1 MNIKK
6 ITPMFNKLVTTAN
19 RVKQNTNEIIIDIT
33 KINQV
38 IDDFQTVVSIGSS
51 VRDIKVGD
59 LVCINPDRYAVKKYQ
74 QKSASAEVEG
84 YENTIIGY
92 DIPRITLDDVEH
104 LMITDSDVIY
114 IVDEYE
120 KIKKSTIIDTSKKLI
135 IP

>member
-1 MNIKK
+1 
-6 ITPMFNKLVTTAN
+6 MFNKLVTTAN
-19 RVKQNTNEIIIDIT
+19 RIKQNTNEIIIDIT

-104 LMITDSDVIY
+104 LMITDSDIVY

>member
-1 MNIKK
+1 
-6 ITPMFNKLVTTAN
+6 MFNKLVTTAN
-19 RVKQNTNEIIIDIT
+19 RVKQNTNEIIIDIS

-92 DIPRITLDDVEH
+92 DIPRIALDDVEH

-135 IP
+135 TP

>member
-1 MNIKK
+1 
-6 ITPMFNKLVTTAN
+6 MFNKLVTTAN
-19 RVKQNTNEIIIDIT
+19 RVKQNTNEIIIDIA

-92 DIPRITLDDVEH
+92 DIPRIALDDVEH

-135 IP
+135 TP

>member
-1 MNIKK
+1 M
-6 ITPMFNKLVTTAN
+6 L
-19 RVKQNTNEIIIDIT
+19 
-33 KINQV
+33 
-38 IDDFQTVVSIGSS
+38 
-51 VRDIKVGD
+51 
-59 LVCINPDRYAVKKYQ
+59 VKKYQ

>member
-1 MNIKK
+1 
-6 ITPMFNKLVTTAN
+6 MFNKLVTTAN

>member
-1 MNIKK
+1 
-6 ITPMFNKLVTTAN
+6 MFNKLVTTAN

-92 DIPRITLDDVEH
+92 DIPRIILDDVEH

>member
-1 MNIKK
+1 
-6 ITPMFNKLVTTAN
+6 MFNKLVTTAN
-19 RVKQNTNEIIIDIT
+19 KVKQNTNEIIIDIT

-92 DIPRITLDDVEH
+92 DIPRIALDDVEH

-135 IP
+135 TP

>member
-59 LVCINPDRYAVKKYQ
+59 LVCINPDRYAVRKYQ
-74 QKSASAEVEG
+74 EKSTSAEVQG

>member
-38 IDDFQTVVSIGSS
+38 IDDFQTVVSVGSS

-92 DIPRITLDDVEH
+92 DIPRIALDDVEH

-135 IP
+135 TP

>member
-1 MNIKK
+1 
-6 ITPMFNKLVTTAN
+6 MFNKLVTTAN

-33 KINQV
+33 KINKV

>member
-1 MNIKK
+1 
-6 ITPMFNKLVTTAN
+6 MFNKLVTTAN
-19 RVKQNTNEIIIDIT
+19 RVKQNTNEIIIDIS

>member
-1 MNIKK
+1 
-6 ITPMFNKLVTTAN
+6 MFNKLVTTAN

-135 IP
+135 TP

>member
-1 MNIKK
+1 
-6 ITPMFNKLVTTAN
+6 MFNKLVTTAN

-104 LMITDSDVIY
+104 LMITDSDVVY

>member
-92 DIPRITLDDVEH
+92 DIPRIALDDVEH